1 MKQKLITATVAI
13 FLSASMTLAEDCLD
27 LVFVNLQSA
36 ILPCIAA
43 AEQGDGNAQTILG
56 MLYDGTLHFNGES
69 IEQNYGE
76 AVRWYLL
83 AAEQGGVFAQAQLG
97 LFFYNGL
104 GAAQDYAEAV
114 RWYRAAAEQGYADA
128 QFSLGSMYHRGLGAA
143 QNFGEALRWYRL
155 AALGG
160 NGKAQNNLGRMYDY
174 GEGVIQNYVRAHMW
188 YNISAANGTGEISI
202 NNRNRVAALMT
213 SEQIAEAQTRAQR
226 CLDSNYTDC

>member
-1 MKQKLITATVAI
+1 MKQKLLTATVAI
-13 FLSASMTLAEDCLD
+13 FLSASMTLADDCLD

-36 ILPCIAA
+36 VLPCIAA

-56 MLYDGTLHFNGES
+56 MLYDGTLHSNEER

-97 LFFYNGL
+97 SIFVNGL
-104 GAAQDYAEAV
+104 GVAQDYAEAV
-114 RWYRAAAEQGYADA
+114 RWYRAAAEQGNADA
-128 QFSLGSMYHRGLGAA
+128 QFALGGMYHGGLGAA
-143 QNFGEALRWYRL
+143 QDYAEALRWFRL

-188 YNISAANGTGEISI
+188 YNISAANGTGEIAI

-213 SEQIAEAQTRAQR
+213 PQQIADAQTRAQQ
-226 CLDSNYTDC
+226 CLDSNYADC

>member
-1 MKQKLITATVAI
+1 MKQKLITAAVAI
-13 FLSASMTLAEDCLD
+13 FLSPYMALADDCLD
-27 LVFVNLQSA
+27 LVNVNLQSA
-36 ILPCIAA
+36 VLPCIAA
-43 AEQGDGNAQTILG
+43 AEQGDGKAQTILG
-56 MLYDGTLHFNGES
+56 MIYDGTLYSNGER
-69 IEQNYGE
+69 IEQNYAE

-97 LFFYNGL
+97 LFFHHGL
-104 GAAQDYAEAV
+104 GVAQDYAEAV
-114 RWYRAAAEQGYADA
+114 RWYRAAAAQGNADA
-128 QFSLGSMYHRGLGAA
+128 QFGLGIMSYKGLGAA
-143 QNFGEALRWYRL
+143 PNFGEALRWYRL

-188 YNISAANGTGEISI
+188 YNISAANGAGEIAI

-213 SEQIAEAQTRAQR
+213 PQQIAEAQTRAQQ